1 MAQIKSFSNYL
12 EEASLQGNV
21 GIPGESGEGG
31 KKYLSDVERRAREK
45 MGQAQRELGGDI
57 NRFMQLVR
65 EANAIQQPYKKE
77 LEKIAKESIL
87 LLYGDILD
95 GVDLDVKFAKEG
107 EIPKIMSE
115 TPEEPEMDSLEE
127 LKDKGII
134 SAIQM
139 RKIGNN
145 IGQGEAKT
153 SKKALNLPETRDA
166 VINLMGK
173 EKGEKY
179 ISLLNKIADIAN
191 FYDWAIPIE
200 VQKEMWQRDKS
211 GFSGS
216 AKVEWNSK
224 DKGESKENLEDFI
237 KSIESGSGDPG
248 EIEDNLENLTGI
260 KVIARGTDLG
270 MLFHESIKGIWQL
283 ILANNIPSDEEASE
297 TIVMNTD
304 TLADELEDLRYG
316 PYIAEDLRDFINT
329 FKESKTIENLKER
342 VAGEMMIMNPDDFL
356 EFFRHILNG
365 YVLKDE
371 NSLKIA
377 TEGMQEII
385 DRISEELKNY
395 DLKVAGI
402 DTGEEPE
409 YDDEEMGKTV
419 EEPAEEDYSK
429 MTKKQIQELID
440 KYLEGGE
447 FGKIDEL
454 LPYLNE
460 AQKNRVARAKYPNQ
474 GYPNLD

>member
-1 MAQIKSFSNYL
+1 MAQIKKFNNYL
-12 EEASLQGNV
+12 DEASLKGNV

-31 KKYLSDVERRAREK
+31 KKYLSDVEKRAREK
-45 MGQAQRELGGDI
+45 MGQTQRELGGDI

-65 EANAIQQPYKKE
+65 EANSIQRPYKEE

-95 GVDLDVKFAKEG
+95 GVNLDVKFAKEG

-115 TPEEPEMDSLEE
+115 TPEEPEMEALEE

-134 SAIQM
+134 NAIQM

-153 SKKALNLPETRDA
+153 VKKALNLPETRDA
-166 VINLMGK
+166 VIGLMGQ
-173 EKGEKY
+173 ETGEKY

-191 FYDWAIPIE
+191 FYDWAIPME

-216 AKVEWNSK
+216 AKVEWDSK
-224 DKGESKENLEDFI
+224 DSDDSKENLEDFL
-237 KSIESGSGDPG
+237 KSLETGSGDPSDV
-248 EIEDNLENLTGI
+248 EDNLENLTGI
-260 KVIARGTDLG
+260 KIIARGTDLG

-283 ILANNIPSDEEASE
+283 ILANNIPSDPEAAE
-297 TIVMNTD
+297 TVVMNTD

-316 PYIAEDLRDFINT
+316 PYIAADLRDFINT
-329 FKESKTIENLKER
+329 FPESKTIDNLKER
-342 VAGEMMIMNPDDFL
+342 VAGVMMTMTPEDFL

-365 YVLKDE
+365 YVLDNE
-371 NSLKIA
+371 ASLKIA
-377 TEGMQEII
+377 KEKMQEVI
-385 DRISEELKNY
+385 DGIVEELKNY

-402 DTGEEPE
+402 DVEAGEELEEPE
-409 YDDEEMGKTV
+409 GETSDKPEEM
-419 EEPAEEDYSK
+419 DYSK
-429 MTKKQIQELID
+429 MSKKQLQELVD

-447 FGKIDEL
+447 FGKIDEII
-454 LPYLNE
+454 PYLNE
-460 AQKNRVARAKYPNQ
+460 SQKMRVAKAKYPDH